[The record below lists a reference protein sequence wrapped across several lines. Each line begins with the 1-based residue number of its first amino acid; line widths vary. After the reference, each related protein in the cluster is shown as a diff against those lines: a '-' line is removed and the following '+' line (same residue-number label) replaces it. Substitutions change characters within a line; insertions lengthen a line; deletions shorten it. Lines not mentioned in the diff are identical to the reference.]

1 MPLPRWLRRT
11 PSVDTTSPAPATV
24 RGTLAVTD
32 RALADGIAFI
42 GLTEE
47 DLGVLARWSAAC
59 AAARER
65 IAGAV
70 FARAAAHP
78 VLRDVIEAHLPAD
91 RRLALLTRHVEA
103 MFAGRVDDA
112 YVGSR
117 RAAGEAQDRLG
128 LEPHWAIAL
137 YEVLRRALG
146 DAVAAAGASDADQR
160 RVGQALARLIQL
172 DVALVVGASA
182 AASRRRLE
190 ASTAE
195 QARFL
200 GEAGAVL
207 TALGGRDLTQRV
219 AGRYDGDYARLQGV
233 LNHALDDLSR
243 ALGEIDAASTQVA
256 AAADEIRGSAGDLA
270 ARAGEQA
277 ASLGAVTARVQ
288 RLGDTAGRNAASAR
302 QASELSGHAR
312 QATGD
317 GTRDMQR
324 LTVAMGEIRASSD
337 ATSKIVKTIDEI
349 AFQTNLLALNA
360 AVEAARAGD
369 AGRGFAV
376 VAEEVRALALRS
388 ADAAKRTAELIAD
401 GLKHTA
407 TGVTLT
413 QQAVAQFEAV
423 DRRVGE
429 VAAVTGAI
437 TDGSTE
443 QRRDVGEVETSVAQV
458 DAVTQR
464 VAATAE
470 ESAAAA
476 EELAAQAAVLQ
487 DTVRRFRR
495 SADAPAATRSA
506 RPAPAVPAAPVT
518 PVPGTPPGAFRP
530 ERRRSAFTDN

>member
-1 MPLPRWLRRT
+1 M
-11 PSVDTTSPAPATV
+11 
-24 RGTLAVTD
+24 RGTCAVTD
-32 RALADGIAFI
+32 PALADGIAFI

-59 AAARER
+59 VAAREQ

-78 VLRDVIEAHLPAD
+78 VLRGVLEAQLPTEQ
-91 RRLALLTRHVEA
+91 RQALLARHVEA
-103 MFAGRVDDA
+103 MFSGRVDDA
-112 YVGSR
+112 YVASR
-117 RAAGEAQDRLG
+117 RAAGDAQDRLG

-146 DAVAAAGASDADQR
+146 DAMAAAGASDADQR
-160 RVGQALARLIQL
+160 RAGQALARLVQL

-190 ASTAE
+190 TATAE

-200 GEAGAVL
+200 AETGAVL
-207 TALGGRDLTQRV
+207 TALGERDLTQRV
-219 AGRYDGDYARLQGV
+219 AGRYEGDYARLQAV
-233 LNHALDDLSR
+233 LNHALDDLSA
-243 ALGEIDAASTQVA
+243 ALSEIDAASTQVA

-270 ARAGEQA
+270 AGASEQA
-277 ASLGAVTARVQ
+277 ASLGAVTARVA
-288 RLGDTAGRNAASAR
+288 RLGDTAGRNAASAK

-312 QATGD
+312 QATGE
-317 GTRDMQR
+317 GAREMQR

-413 QQAVAQFEAV
+413 KEAVAQFETV

-429 VAAVTGAI
+429 VVAVTGTI
-437 TDGSTE
+437 TDVSSE
-443 QRRDVGEVETSVAQV
+443 QRRDVGEVEASVAQV

-495 SADAPAATRSA
+495 SVDAASA
-506 RPAPAVPAAPVT
+506 GHGRGLRPAPAVESAVT
-518 PVPGTPPGAFRP
+518 PAPGTQPGTFRP